1 MVYGRCTGEY
11 WVCRA
16 PKIATNQAVGS
27 SNLSGRAIFDKIP
40 NHLAVVGY
48 SCFWGRLIDATL
60 RAIAY
65 CAEFFCQ
72 NPSPVSGDGY

>member
-1 MVYGRCTGEY
+1 
-11 WVCRA
+11 
-16 PKIATNQAVGS
+16 
-27 SNLSGRAIFDKIP
+27 
-40 NHLAVVGY
+40 VVGY